1 MVITLLRIACRHRTW
16 KLDPERLSQLDAFG
30 LSTVKSTMCLSQP
43 RFHFLVESK
52 IQIPIQCKYSKKLNA
67 PQWTLSWF
75 SDLTSQQC
83 RHADHYQ
90 IYWAVFSDFH
100 ECFHAFTAL
109 LYVTYCFHFQFT
121 LGIVSPRQRLKIC
134 FENV

>member
-67 PQWTLSWF
+67 PQWF

-90 IYWAVFSDFH
+90 IYWAVFFSDFH

-109 LYVTYCFHFQFT
+109 LYVTYCFQFT